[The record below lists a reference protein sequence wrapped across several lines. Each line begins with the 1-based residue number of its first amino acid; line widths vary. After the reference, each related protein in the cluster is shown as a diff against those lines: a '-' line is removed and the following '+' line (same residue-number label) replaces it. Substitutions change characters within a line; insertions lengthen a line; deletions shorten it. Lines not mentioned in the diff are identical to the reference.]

1 MRPAAV
7 AVVASAWLLV
17 AVPAQGQQRPQGE
30 PDTGQVVRDPEFGV
44 SARHFGLE
52 RRVEMLQWVPRDG
65 GYAKQWRADPVD
77 SSAFPARHANPG
89 AFPLPSRRWIATVT
103 VDGRPVSKAAI
114 EALGQWRPFRPGFSA
129 LPGNLAATF
138 QPEGDG
144 LGSAENPLDPQVGD
158 LRIHW
163 RELQLPPLQDRLVL
177 RDGEWVVAPDAE
189 RGGKAAD
196 VGPGGGYFA
205 WLAGAGALALV
216 LVLVARIRRGPKSG

>member
-1 MRPAAV
+1 MRLAAV
-7 AVVASAWLLV
+7 AVVAAAWLLAV
-17 AVPAQGQQRPQGE
+17 APAPAQQRPQGD

-52 RRVEMLQWVPRDG
+52 RRVEMLQWLPRDG
-65 GYAKQWRADPVD
+65 GYAKQWSAEVVD
-77 SSAFPARHANPG
+77 SGSFPERYRNPG
-89 AFPLPSRRWIATVT
+89 ALPLPSRRWIARVML
-103 VDGRPVSKAAI
+103 DGHPVSAAAI
-114 EALGQWRPFRPGFSA
+114 DALGVWRPFRPSFSA

-163 RELQLPPLQDRLVL
+163 RELELPPLQDRVL
-177 RDGEWVVAPDAE
+177 LRGGEWVPVPGAAAGGDPDDPEPGE
-189 RGGKAAD
+189 RS
-196 VGPGGGYFA
+196 FA

-216 LVLVARIRRGPKSG
+216 LVFVARVGRRRR

>member
-1 MRPAAV
+1 MRRATVAAV
-7 AVVASAWLLV
+7 ASACLLV
-17 AVPAQGQQRPQGE
+17 VVPALAQQEPQGE
-30 PDTGQVVRDPEFGV
+30 PDTRQVVRDPEFGV
-44 SARHFGLE
+44 RARHFGLE

-65 GYAKQWRADPVD
+65 GYAKQWRAGQVD
-77 SSAFPARHANPG
+77 STSFPPRYANPG
-89 AFPLPSRRWIATVT
+89 ALPLPSRRWIARVT
-103 VDGRPVSKAAI
+103 IDGKPVSKAAI
-114 EALGQWRPFRPGFSA
+114 EALGQWQPFRPGFSA

-177 RDGEWVVAPDAE
+177 RDGEWVVAPGAQQSREPADGG
-189 RGGKAAD
+189 RGD
-196 VGPGGGYFA
+196 RYVA

-216 LVLVARIRRGPKSG
+216 LALVARVRRRKT